1 MVNMRKRI
9 LQAVAECEFKEGCL
23 SIKVE
28 YITNKRNGNISGVKA
43 AAALACLACL
53 LLSLSAVPLVTFQ
66 KPKPSQKFTRC
77 SVIW

>member
-9 LQAVAECEFKEGCL
+9 LQVAECEFKEGCL

-43 AAALACLACL
+43 AAALLKPTAV
-53 LLSLSAVPLVTFQ
+53 SLCSPIGHI
-66 KPKPSQKFTRC
+66 PKT
-77 SVIW
+77 